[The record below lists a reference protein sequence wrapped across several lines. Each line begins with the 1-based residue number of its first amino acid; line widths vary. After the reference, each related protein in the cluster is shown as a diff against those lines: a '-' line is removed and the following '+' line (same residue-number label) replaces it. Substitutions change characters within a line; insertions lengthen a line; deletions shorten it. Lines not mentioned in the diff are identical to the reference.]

1 MGVTA
6 PPRTGAAM
14 SVESAAAGP
23 PPFEQTPAGT
33 PGWNVIVTL
42 PEATAPQARRI
53 LRRWGWV
60 HRTGYFHVLVMAVPD
75 PDRFVHESGEAVAE
89 TPGIL
94 NFIAAPRTRER
105 EEDAIGEPQ
114 IIDLPL
120 TLARGVPATM
130 SNHAFGKSSPL
141 S

>member
-42 PEATAPQARRI
+42 PEATAPQA
-53 LRRWGWV
+53 
-60 HRTGYFHVLVMAVPD
+60 PD
-75 PDRFVHESGEAVAE
+75 PPALGLGPPYRLFPRPRHGGSRPGPVCARIRRSG
-89 TPGIL
+89 G
-94 NFIAAPRTRER
+94 RDTRHLELHHGT
-105 EEDAIGEPQ
+105 EDA
-114 IIDLPL
+114 
-120 TLARGVPATM
+120 
-130 SNHAFGKSSPL
+130 
-141 S
+141 